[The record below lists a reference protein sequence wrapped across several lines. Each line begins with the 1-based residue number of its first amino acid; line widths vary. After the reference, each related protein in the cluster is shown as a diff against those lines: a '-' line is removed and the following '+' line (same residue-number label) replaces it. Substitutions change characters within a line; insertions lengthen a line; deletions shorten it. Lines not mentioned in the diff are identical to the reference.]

1 MRKIQLLW
9 IIPIALLVG
18 GCSGWGEDMLVEP
31 FWDTSYQP
39 LLVKRSEL
47 EQSVSFSTPREIN
60 NPGKI
65 YFREGYLF
73 LNEKYEGVHVI
84 DNRNPENPVQLGFLK
99 IPGSIDMA
107 ANGNYLYVDNA
118 VDLVTIDL
126 SDRANPQLVSRRKNV
141 FPELP
146 PPDLNF
152 VPDRFMAYNRPENT
166 IIIGWEKR

>member
-1 MRKIQLLW
+1 MKRIQLLLL
-9 IIPIALLVG
+9 IPLALLLG
-18 GCSGWGEDMLVEP
+18 GCPVTDDLVDP
-31 FWDTSYQP
+31 FWDTSFSP
-39 LLVKRSEL
+39 ILAKRSDL
-47 EQSVSFSTPREIN
+47 EQSITFTQAREVK

-73 LNEKYEGVHVI
+73 LNEKYEGVHII
-84 DNRNPENPVQLGFLK
+84 DNRNPENPIKLGFLK

-126 SDRANPQLVSRRKNV
+126 SDQNNPQVVSRKKNV
-141 FPELP
+141 FPELT

-152 VPDRFMAYNRPENT
+152 IPSRFSAENRPDNT
-166 IIIGWEKR
+166 IIIGWERRN